1 MELSE
6 KHTVVIGLG
15 RSGLA
20 AAELLRLKGA
30 RVTVSDSAKA
40 DALGEAVRA
49 SLRLGADLELG
60 GHRQAT
66 LEAADLIVVSP
77 GVPPTIAPLNLARD
91 KGIPVI
97 GEMELA
103 ARFIQAPII
112 GVTGTNGKTT
122 TTDLIGE
129 MLKASGKKTF
139 VGGNI
144 GRALSRCVID
154 GQDPE
159 VVVAEISSFQLDT
172 MERFC
177 PRVGVLLNISADHL
191 DRYPDLAAYAASK
204 AQLWARMT
212 DADSL
217 IYNGMDPIIAELIKK
232 APGKQLPFW
241 DETVAKSP
249 SLGARIGRIGRDRI
263 ELYPPEAAPLTIDLG
278 RTRLLGPHNR
288 ENIAAAALA
297 ALTAGGSLAG
307 VQQAVD
313 TFAPLPHRLEPVG
326 TVEGVAYVND
336 SKATNVDATVRAL
349 ACFPG
354 PVALILGGRNKDNDF
369 SALRAAVSTGAS
381 LIIVNGEA
389 RAEIKAA
396 LKGCGVPL
404 EVVSTQAEALRT
416 ARRAAR
422 PGWTVLL
429 SPACAS
435 FDQFDNY
442 AARGAAFRKTV
453 EEWQ

>member
-1 MELSE
+1 MELTA

-30 RVTVSDSAKA
+30 RVTVSDRGQAE
-40 DALGEAVRA
+40 DLGEAVLEA
-49 SLRLGADLELG
+49 QRLGADLELG
-60 GHRQAT
+60 GHREAT
-66 LEAADLIVVSP
+66 LETADLIVVSP
-77 GVPPTIAPLNLARD
+77 GVPHTIAALTSARD
-91 KGIPVI
+91 KGIPII

-103 ARFIQAPII
+103 ARFIKAPIV

-122 TTDLIGE
+122 TTELIGD
-129 MLKASGKKTF
+129 MLAASGKKTF

-144 GRALSRCVID
+144 GRALSHCVIAD
-154 GQDPE
+154 QNPE

-172 MERFC
+172 MERFR

-191 DRYPDLAAYAASK
+191 DRYPDLNAYAASK

-217 IYNGMDPIIAELIKK
+217 IYNHMDATVRGLVQG
-232 APGKQLPFW
+232 APGRHLPFW
-241 DETVAKSP
+241 DEGVDQA
-249 SLGARIGRIGRDRI
+249 LGIGARIRSQKID
-263 ELYPPEAAPLTIDLG
+263 LYLPDAASLTIDL
-278 RTRLLGPHNR
+278 RRARLLGPHNR

-297 ALTAGGSLAG
+297 ALAAGGSLTG
-307 VQQAVD
+307 VQQALD
-313 TFAPLPHRLEPVG
+313 AFTPLPHRLEPVG
-326 TVEGVAYVND
+326 TVDGVAYVND

-349 ACFPG
+349 ACFSG

-369 SALRAAVSTGAS
+369 SSLRTSVSTGVRLVIA
-381 LIIVNGEA
+381 NGEA
-389 RAEIKAA
+389 RAEIAAA
-396 LKGCGVPL
+396 LEDCGVPL
-404 EVVSTQAEALRT
+404 EMVATQAEALT
-416 ARRAAR
+416 AARRAAR
-422 PGWTVLL
+422 SGWTVLL

-442 AARGAAFRKTV
+442 VARGTAFRKTV
-453 EEWQ
+453 EGWQ